1 MQNKHPHCP
10 AEAVKHPGK
19 AASRASSILPHCG
32 AGFVQSDSPGRA
44 DTGFGMC
51 SLFAEHPGAAIPNSP
66 SCIPCAHPGCAWG
79 RGLAPLLT
87 GAVGGHVVVGVLAVV
102 LDGCLV
108 GGQVVP
114 GGEGDKAMLQLRRRL
129 AVSN

>member
-1 MQNKHPHCP
+1 MSSLTVQAGQTQGLVCAACLQNTLALPSQAPPLPSHVPTL
-10 AEAVKHPGK
+10 AVP
-19 AASRASSILPHCG
+19 
-32 AGFVQSDSPGRA
+32 
-44 DTGFGMC
+44 
-51 SLFAEHPGAAIPNSP
+51 
-66 SCIPCAHPGCAWG
+66 WG

-129 AVSN
+129 AISN